1 MTRFFIIIILWSW
14 ISVTG
19 NASDII
25 MRNKAGTTLNPV
37 QLFKDSTYEYPTGK
51 SFRAGRLFEVIGETK
66 FEYEDDSQNQKFKW
80 YQVITPAGETG
91 WIYGD
96 ALAIMVKELSVP
108 QHLTQFHKQ
117 KFSFDNGFENATIW
131 VAAINGRDNFH
142 KQDYLNPPYA
152 EKYLVITNHNNRSV
166 HMNIGGLNARGTYE
180 LASATLTDATGD
192 GVSDF
197 VLQINSR
204 MIGKAIENRN
214 LVIHS
219 FQAGNLKKIFEESL
233 NLTYGNDLPSPALYK
248 HVEISDKTIRIAYP
262 DYIDCENYQQPYT
275 TQAISADME
284 RCLEYVTYT
293 FQWNEGLDLY
303 QPIYE
308 LSRTPILAKIKYVGI
323 TLLEKPD
330 IFSRRYK
337 KLAPNANLIVIKHHE
352 RKAKTGQQKHM
363 LTYFLV
369 QAPTG
374 EQGYILA
381 DKLNFQETEH
391 ASLLE
396 RYYSNPPASKAK
408 WTSSQSFVVIRSLR
422 DTSVS
427 HK

>member
-1 MTRFFIIIILWSW
+1 MIRLFIIVFIWGW
-14 ISVTG
+14 MAVTG

-25 MRNKAGTTLNPV
+25 LSKKAGTTLNPV

-51 SFRAGRLFEVIGETK
+51 SFLAGHLFEVIGETK
-66 FEYEDDSQNQKFKW
+66 KEYEDDSQNQKFKW
-80 YQVITPAGETG
+80 YQVKTPGGTTG
-91 WIYGD
+91 WIFGD
-96 ALAIMVKELSVP
+96 ALAVMVKEQTVP
-108 QHLTQFHKQ
+108 AHLKHFHKQ

-131 VAAINGRDNFH
+131 VAEINGRDNFH

-152 EKYLVITNHNNRSV
+152 ERYLVITNHNNRSA
-166 HMNIGGLNARGTYE
+166 HINIGGLNARGTYE
-180 LASATLTDATGD
+180 LTNATLTDATGD
-192 GVSDF
+192 GISDF
-197 VLQINSR
+197 VLQITSKVV
-204 MIGKAIENRN
+204 GKSVENRK

-233 NLTYGNDLPSPALYK
+233 NLVYGDDLPSPALYK
-248 HVEISDKTIRIAYP
+248 HVEISDEIIRVAYP
-262 DYIDCENYQQPYT
+262 DYLDCKNYQQT
-275 TQAISADME
+275 DDTQAIDPKME

-308 LSRTPILAKIKYVGI
+308 PSRTPIFAKIKYVGL

-330 IFSRRYK
+330 LSSRRYK
-337 KLAPNANLIVIKHHE
+337 QLDPNADLIVIKHHE
-352 RKAKTGQQKHM
+352 RKATTGQQKHM

-369 QAPTG
+369 KAPTG

-391 ASLLE
+391 AALLE
-396 RYYSNPPASKAK
+396 KYYLHPPTNKTD
-408 WTSSQSFVVIRSLR
+408 WNSSQSFVTIRSLR

>member
-1 MTRFFIIIILWSW
+1 MTRLFIIFIVWSW

-25 MRNKAGTTLNPV
+25 MENKAGTTLNPV

-51 SFRAGRLFEVIGETK
+51 SFLAGHLFEVIGETK
-66 FEYEDDSQNQKFKW
+66 KEYEDDSQNQKFKW
-80 YQVITPAGETG
+80 YQVKTPSGETG

-96 ALAIMVKELSVP
+96 GLAVIVKEQTVP
-108 QHLTQFHKQ
+108 PHLKHFHKQ
-117 KFSFDNGFENATIW
+117 KFSFDNGFENATVW

-142 KQDYLNPPYA
+142 KQDYLNPPYS

-166 HMNIGGLNARGTYE
+166 HINIGGINARGSYE
-180 LASATLTDATGD
+180 VGSATLTDATGD
-192 GVSDF
+192 GISDF
-197 VLQINSR
+197 VLQINSKV
-204 MIGKAIENRN
+204 IGKATENRK
-214 LVIHS
+214 LIIHS

-233 NLTYGNDLPSPALYK
+233 NLTYGKDLPSPSLYK
-248 HVEISDKTIRIAYP
+248 HVEISDKIIRVAYP
-262 DYIDCENYQQPYT
+262 DFIDCENYQQPYE
-275 TQAISADME
+275 TQNINSE
-284 RCLEYVTYT
+284 LEQCLEYVTYT
-293 FQWNEGLDLY
+293 LQWNEGLDLY

-308 LSRTPILAKIKYVGI
+308 TSRTPIFAKIKYVGL
-323 TLLEKPD
+323 TLLEKPN
-330 IFSRRYK
+330 IESRRYK
-337 KLAPNANLIVIKHHE
+337 QLDPNSNLIVIKHYE
-352 RKAKTGQQKHM
+352 RIATTGSQKHQM
-363 LTYFLV
+363 TYFLV

-391 ASLLE
+391 ADLLE
-396 RYYSNPPASKAK
+396 KYYLNPPNKKTNWNSAK
-408 WTSSQSFVVIRSLR
+408 SFVIIRSLR

>member
-1 MTRFFIIIILWSW
+1 MTRLLIIIIIWSC

-51 SFRAGRLFEVIGETK
+51 SFLAGHLFEVIGETK
-66 FEYEDDSQNQKFKW
+66 KEYEDDSQNQKFKW
-80 YQVITPAGETG
+80 YQVKTPTGETG

-96 ALAIMVKELSVP
+96 GLAVIVKDQTIPS
-108 QHLTQFHKQ
+108 HLKHFHKQ
-117 KFSFDNGFENATIW
+117 KFSFDNGFENATVW
-131 VAAINGRDNFH
+131 VASISGRDNFH
-142 KQDYLNPPYA
+142 KQDYLNPPYS

-166 HMNIGGLNARGTYE
+166 HINIGGLNARGSYE
-180 LASATLTDATGD
+180 LASANLIDATGD

-197 VLQINSR
+197 VLQINSK
-204 MIGKAIENRN
+204 MVGKSVENRN

-233 NLTYGNDLPSPALYK
+233 NLTYGDDLPSPALYK
-248 HVEISDKTIRIAYP
+248 QVEISDEIIRVAYP
-262 DYIDCENYQQPYT
+262 DYINCKNYQQSYN
-275 TQAISADME
+275 TQSINQEME

-308 LSRTPILAKIKYVGI
+308 PSRTPILAKIKYVGL

-330 IFSRRYK
+330 LSARRYK
-337 KLAPNANLIVIKHHE
+337 QLDPHANLVVIKHHE
-352 RKAKTGQQKHM
+352 RKAVTGQQKHM

-381 DKLNFQETEH
+381 DKVNFQETEH
-391 ASLLE
+391 ATLLE
-396 RYYSNPPASKAK
+396 RYYSNPPANKTN
-408 WTSSQSFVVIRSLR
+408 WTSNQSFITIRSLR